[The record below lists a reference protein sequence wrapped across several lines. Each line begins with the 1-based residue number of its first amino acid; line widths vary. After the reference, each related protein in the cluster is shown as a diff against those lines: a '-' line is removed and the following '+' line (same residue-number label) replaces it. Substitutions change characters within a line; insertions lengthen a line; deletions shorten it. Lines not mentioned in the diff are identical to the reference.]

1 MRAAQPGAV
10 VAEEESISARLA
22 RFRGTVDA
30 ESGNAEARR
39 EFAGA
44 VREILE
50 ELGGTA
56 APPECF
62 LEETERLRELASE
75 LRRHRSVP
83 AESAGAGFTGM
94 ETFNDRSPIVGLANP
109 LAPPAVLEHH
119 PEDNC
124 VRGKVEFGK
133 AFEGGPGLVHG
144 GFLAALL
151 DEVLGVATIFSG
163 NPGMTGEYTVRFVR
177 PTHIK
182 VPLHFEAR
190 FDGREGR
197 KLFVSADLW
206 EGDTLTVKATGTF
219 ISVDAAHFAN
229 FEAERTDRIGER

>member
-1 MRAAQPGAV
+1 MADEKSFSEQV
-10 VAEEESISARLA
+10 A
-22 RFRGTVDA
+22 RFRSETGA
-30 ESGNAEARR
+30 EAPNAEAKRA
-39 EFAGA
+39 FANA
-44 VREILE
+44 LREILE
-50 ELGGTA
+50 ELGATT
-56 APPECF
+56 APPEAF
-62 LEETERLRELASE
+62 EADTARLHRLAREFSKFPPTPPESSLG
-75 LRRHRSVP
+75 VP
-83 AESAGAGFTGM
+83 TGM
-94 ETFNDRSPIVGLANP
+94 ETFQDRSPIVGFANP
-109 LAPPAVLEHH
+109 LAPPARYERH
-119 PEDNC
+119 PDERC
-124 VRGKVEFGK
+124 VRGEVEFGK